1 MYHSA
6 GSTEQSWVSVD
17 WAVATFGPSRLLY
30 FLYPNARGFR
40 PDLPLGS
47 GLFIY
52 PPSDT
57 DSDKQTP
64 PLERQTVR
72 LNGRMRGLVVDTYVE
87 QRTGDLQSAVVMDET

>member
-40 PDLPLGS
+40 PDLPWGPACLS
-47 GLFIY
+47 THRPTRTATSKL
-52 PPSDT
+52 
-57 DSDKQTP
+57 
-64 PLERQTVR
+64 R
-72 LNGRMRGLVVDTYVE
+72 LSRGRPYVSME
-87 QRTGDLQSAVVMDET
+87 GCEG